1 MRKRLLNNLGEL
13 VINIFKIL
21 FPVSV
26 ITFILY
32 FIIENF
38 KVGIISNYFD
48 MHGLLLMALISGF
61 FLLLFNN
68 NKNSYLPFK
77 RVLAII
83 LTLFIIFISYQY
95 LQNIEK
101 MRYFISLLI
110 GIATYIIINLY
121 PSKYDS
127 GR

>member
-1 MRKRLLNNLGEL
+1 MRKRLLNNLGQL
-13 VINIFKIL
+13 ILNIFKIL

-26 ITFILY
+26 ITFIIY

-48 MHGLLLMALISGF
+48 MHYLLLIALVSGF
-61 FLLLFNN
+61 FLLMLNHK
-68 NKNSYLPFK
+68 KNSYLPYK
-77 RVLAII
+77 KLLSII
-83 LTLFIIFISYQY
+83 LTLLIIFISFQY

-110 GIATYIIINLY
+110 GLATYIIINLY
-121 PSKYDS
+121 PSKYD
-127 GR
+127 